1 MKVTIEIPRSLY
13 RSVVTYAGKKK
24 ASKAICEFIERGL
37 PADDGI
43 TGGPDIG
50 TIKRVLHETAEN
62 TAMNSE
68 GLERVWDHIV
78 AFEKRERMTVDDLDR
93 LETRIQALEAAI
105 IHHDGHKEVRS

>member
-1 MKVTIEIPRSLY
+1 MKVIVDIPRHLY
-13 RSVVTYAGKKK
+13 RSVVAYAGKKN

-50 TIKRVLHETAEN
+50 TIKRVLSETAEN

-105 IHHDGHKEVRS
+105 IHPDGHKEVRS

>member
-24 ASKAICEFIERGL
+24 VSKAICEFIERGL